1 VNPDGKAVATMDPT
15 KAMKGKGDGGRSSRA
30 GACVGPCKEGFDAS
44 DKRSSKGRESMLG
57 VLGEGGELR

>member
-1 VNPDGKAVATMDPT
+1 VATTDPT
-15 KAMKGKGDGGRSSRA
+15 KAMKGKGDGGGSSRA

-44 DKRSSKGRESMLG
+44 DERSSKGREALLG